1 DRLMGDA
8 PLAAREIWH
17 ELRIELNIGQLL
29 DLIGTS
35 RNERRRYKT
44 ERICRYKS
52 GKYTI
57 ERPLHLGAMLA
68 APERKEELLP
78 LLSAYGL
85 PLGDAFQ
92 MRDDVM
98 GVFGDTALTGKPVG
112 DDLREGKPTPLM
124 AMAVER
130 ASHSQAK
137 VLLKVGLDVLS
148 DDDVRRAQEAI
159 IDSGALA
166 EMEEL
171 ISSLTA
177 QAIDSLEA
185 LPVLP
190 EAKVELVALAH
201 YVSHRHT

>member
-1 DRLMGDA
+1 
-8 PLAAREIWH
+8 
-17 ELRIELNIGQLL
+17 
-29 DLIGTS
+29 
-35 RNERRRYKT
+35 
-44 ERICRYKS
+44 
-52 GKYTI
+52 
-57 ERPLHLGAMLA
+57 MLA

-98 GVFGDTALTGKPVG
+98 GVFGDTALTCKPVG
-112 DDLREGKPTPLM
+112 DDLREGKPKPLM

-130 ASHSQAK
+130 ASNSQAK

-159 IDSGALA
+159 IDSGALTD
-166 EMEEL
+166 MEEL

-177 QAIDSLEA
+177 HAIDSLEA

-201 YVSHRHT
+201 YVIHRHT

>member
-1 DRLMGDA
+1 M
-8 PLAAREIWH
+8 
-17 ELRIELNIGQLL
+17 
-29 DLIGTS
+29 S
-35 RNERRRYKT
+35 
-44 ERICRYKS
+44 
-52 GKYTI
+52 
-57 ERPLHLGAMLA
+57 
-68 APERKEELLP
+68 
-78 LLSAYGL
+78 
-85 PLGDAFQ
+85 
-92 MRDDVM
+92 
-98 GVFGDTALTGKPVG
+98 
-112 DDLREGKPTPLM
+112 
-124 AMAVER
+124 

-137 VLLKVGLDVLS
+137 VLVKVGLDVLS

-190 EAKVELVALAH
+190 EAKDELVALAH